1 MTEPPAERF
10 PMLDPRTLADPFP
23 LYRRMR
29 EEAPVYWSGQLRA
42 WVLTRYRDAVAVL
55 RDAQTFSS
63 QIAFSRT
70 ASEEQQRAL
79 EPTRYWFGQWFLFKD
94 PPDHARMRGL
104 VQKTFTPRV
113 VESMR
118 PRVEALVEQ
127 LLDQAAARGQL
138 DLIADLGAPLPVAV
152 ITAMLGADP
161 RDSGRLRAWSDDLA
175 LVGAADY
182 DSQLRIQ
189 RGLLGLTDYFRPLLE
204 SPPPGSLLAALAA
217 ARDETGVLSPD
228 EVLSTA
234 ALLMFAGHETTT
246 NLLGNAVLTL
256 LQRPEQWELLRANPG
271 LVEGAVE
278 ETLRFCGPSKG
289 MLRRATR
296 DCTVG
301 GTEVRAG
308 QNVLAAF
315 GAANR
320 DPEQFSDPER
330 FDITRADSRH
340 IAFGYGAHFCLGAA
354 LARMEAQVALAAL
367 ARRLV
372 RPRLLDEQ
380 PAWRMHVIVH
390 GLRRLPIGFERLG

>member
-1 MTEPPAERF
+1 
-10 PMLDPRTLADPFP
+10 
-23 LYRRMR
+23 
-29 EEAPVYWSGQLRA
+29 
-42 WVLTRYRDAVAVL
+42 
-55 RDAQTFSS
+55 
-63 QIAFSRT
+63 
-70 ASEEQQRAL
+70 
-79 EPTRYWFGQWFLFKD
+79 
-94 PPDHARMRGL
+94 
-104 VQKTFTPRV
+104 V
-113 VESMR
+113 V
-118 PRVEALVEQ
+118 ALVEQ
-127 LLDQAAARGQL
+127 LHDQAAARGQL

-256 LQRPEQWELLRANPG
+256 LQHPEQWELLRANPG